1 MSTSNVGNLQGSE
14 GILFASVYFCITK
27 TFSCSGGLQQSPCCE
42 ILTIRGTVEKENWRE
57 MSLLQVVGSP
67 CEPSQNTDTQV
78 PDMTTSHHS
87 CCPAAA
93 GAGYFARKEI
103 TSSPLVGF
111 HLVCRWLWCDEK
123 APPLPKQFL
132 IPLLYHQLLLPHCW
146 SCPHFTGSKRLLDKS
161 LSPAQAAGSVGR
173 ARIWLQQGDHKAFGL
188 WSSSSTLPRK
198 DFTELCS
205 GPLIRLFPDVA
216 QRGTVKEERRWWI
229 WYFYKREKF
238 VFWQLD
244 CI

>member
-27 TFSCSGGLQQSPCCE
+27 TFSCSEGLQQSPCCE

-78 PDMTTSHHS
+78 PDVTTSHHS

-132 IPLLYHQLLLPHCW
+132 IPPSCTISCCYLTAEAAHILQGAKGCW
-146 SCPHFTGSKRLLDKS
+146 AS
-161 LSPAQAAGSVGR
+161 LSA
-173 ARIWLQQGDHKAFGL
+173 
-188 WSSSSTLPRK
+188 LPRQQ
-198 DFTELCS
+198 DLWDE
-205 GPLIRLFPDVA
+205 
-216 QRGTVKEERRWWI
+216 
-229 WYFYKREKF
+229 
-238 VFWQLD
+238 
-244 CI
+244 